1 MLSLFI
7 CAYLFSNRM
16 TPRIENIASKEINQF
31 IQILINHTSFTQK
44 IDTHKLYKKENN
56 SISFQMN
63 YINDIASNYINNL
76 EETLLKLEEGSYQEN
91 NHSPYNKK
99 LLKINQQKGIVAR
112 IPIGSLTN
120 NIFLQDRGPS
130 FSIKYKTLSLTSS
143 NIDKKIKN
151 YGINHLT
158 YEDEHYYLTNK
169 PFPLYYQKYISL
181 LQINPF
187 KIINNIYQ
195 QKNSQGYILYQV
207 QSIPLDIKKIISL
220 SLIPQETKT
229 IKEIKKEWI
238 QYYESILIYTPLNS
252 LEYQIIYYSLFT
264 LCQLSIELLN
274 HYFLS
279 TTAINLSYQHKNI
292 HSYEDVYLIENINLN
307 LYIHD
312 IFYLYLNNTITINQ
326 LEQIINEYNLTS
338 KDLQILLCYALFP
351 QMCLVHFHEDSLTKK
366 RRRLIKYNK
375 KLYSLIL
382 LLQKYIQIPPLK
394 WIKKG

>member
-1 MLSLFI
+1 MVSKLSILKT
-7 CAYLFSNRM
+7 YYHLPLEDQFS
-16 TPRIENIASKEINQF
+16 F
-31 IQILINHTSFTQK
+31 
-44 IDTHKLYKKENN
+44 
-56 SISFQMN
+56 
-63 YINDIASNYINNL
+63 
-76 EETLLKLEEGSYQEN
+76 
-91 NHSPYNKK
+91 
-99 LLKINQQKGIVAR
+99 
-112 IPIGSLTN
+112 
-120 NIFLQDRGPS
+120 
-130 FSIKYKTLSLTSS
+130 
-143 NIDKKIKN
+143 
-151 YGINHLT
+151 T

-207 QSIPLDIKKIISL
+207 QSIPLDIQKIISL

-312 IFYLYLNNTITINQ
+312 IFYLYLNNTITINKTLALNTDKKVVVQ
-326 LEQIINEYNLTS
+326 TPKSKSSIRIISIDEQTVS
-338 KDLQILLCYALFP
+338 ILKRWKFKQKEKFLRKEKCLF
-351 QMCLVHFHEDSLTKK
+351 
-366 RRRLIKYNK
+366 
-375 KLYSLIL
+375 IL
-382 LLQKYIQIPPLK
+382 
-394 WIKKG
+394 

>member
-1 MLSLFI
+1 MVSKLSILKT
-7 CAYLFSNRM
+7 YYRLPLEDQFS
-16 TPRIENIASKEINQF
+16 F
-31 IQILINHTSFTQK
+31 
-44 IDTHKLYKKENN
+44 
-56 SISFQMN
+56 
-63 YINDIASNYINNL
+63 
-76 EETLLKLEEGSYQEN
+76 
-91 NHSPYNKK
+91 
-99 LLKINQQKGIVAR
+99 
-112 IPIGSLTN
+112 
-120 NIFLQDRGPS
+120 
-130 FSIKYKTLSLTSS
+130 
-143 NIDKKIKN
+143 
-151 YGINHLT
+151 T

-207 QSIPLDIKKIISL
+207 QSIPLDIQKIISL
-220 SLIPQETKT
+220 SLIPQ
-229 IKEIKKEWI
+229 
-238 QYYESILIYTPLNS
+238 
-252 LEYQIIYYSLFT
+252 EYQIIYYSLFT

-312 IFYLYLNNTITINQ
+312 IVYLYLNNTITINQ

-351 QMCLVHFHEDSLTKK
+351 QMCLVHI
-366 RRRLIKYNK
+366 IKNCIISFFSFK
-375 KLYSLIL
+375 NIFKSHL
-382 LLQKYIQIPPLK
+382 LN
-394 WIKKG
+394 G

>member
-1 MLSLFI
+1 MVSKL
-7 CAYLFSNRM
+7 
-16 TPRIENIASKEINQF
+16 NILQNYYHIPLEDQF
-31 IQILINHTSFTQK
+31 TFTY
-44 IDTHKLYKKENN
+44 DSHK
-56 SISFQMN
+56 
-63 YINDIASNYINNL
+63 
-76 EETLLKLEEGSYQEN
+76 
-91 NHSPYNKK
+91 
-99 LLKINQQKGIVAR
+99 
-112 IPIGSLTN
+112 
-120 NIFLQDRGPS
+120 
-130 FSIKYKTLSLTSS
+130 
-143 NIDKKIKN
+143 
-151 YGINHLT
+151 
-158 YEDEHYYLTNK
+158 YYLTNK
-169 PFPLYYQKYISL
+169 PFPFYYQKYISL

-279 TTAINLSYQHKNI
+279 TTTINLSYQHKNI

>member
-1 MLSLFI
+1 MVSKLSILKT
-7 CAYLFSNRM
+7 YYHLPLEDQFS
-16 TPRIENIASKEINQF
+16 F
-31 IQILINHTSFTQK
+31 
-44 IDTHKLYKKENN
+44 
-56 SISFQMN
+56 
-63 YINDIASNYINNL
+63 
-76 EETLLKLEEGSYQEN
+76 
-91 NHSPYNKK
+91 
-99 LLKINQQKGIVAR
+99 
-112 IPIGSLTN
+112 
-120 NIFLQDRGPS
+120 
-130 FSIKYKTLSLTSS
+130 
-143 NIDKKIKN
+143 
-151 YGINHLT
+151 T

-207 QSIPLDIKKIISL
+207 QSIPLDIQKIISL

-252 LEYQIIYYSLFT
+252 LEYQIIYY
-264 LCQLSIELLN
+264 
-274 HYFLS
+274 S

-366 RRRLIKYNK
+366 RRRLVKYNK

-394 WIKKG
+394 WIK